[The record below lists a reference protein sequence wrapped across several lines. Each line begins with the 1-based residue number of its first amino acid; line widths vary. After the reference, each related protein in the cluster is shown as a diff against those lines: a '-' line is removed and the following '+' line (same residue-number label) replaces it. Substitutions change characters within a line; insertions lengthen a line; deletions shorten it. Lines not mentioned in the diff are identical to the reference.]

1 MGMHPQHLKVTGVRR
16 VGRSTVV
23 ICVAS
28 LVVGCVGG
36 QGAADASPKA
46 RSPVSPTSVEPSLAT
61 SPIVRPLRDTGGDG
75 LLDPGTYV
83 LDQFPVDLAF
93 DIPDGDPPGW
103 HVGMST
109 PDAAIVLWFTKPTI
123 TYLFAFWNVDN
134 VYVDPCRAMAG
145 EVEPSIGPSVDDL
158 VTALSHLPGFKA
170 TAPSHVAVGAF
181 RGKEIELTALDP
193 GADCPEAIVFSSGDG
208 DTGVGAGET
217 LTLQILDIGGVR
229 IVMSRSRWVNTREP
243 VERDPAAEAE
253 LQQILDS
260 IRIQPPS

>member
-1 MGMHPQHLKVTGVRR
+1 MHPQHLKVTGVRR

-46 RSPVSPTSVEPSLAT
+46 RSAVSPTSVEPSLAT
-61 SPIVRPLRDTGGDG
+61 SSIVRPLRDTGGDG
-75 LLDPGTYV
+75 LLDQAPMCSTSSRSTSRST
-83 LDQFPVDLAF
+83 FPMEIHPAGRRDVDPRRRHRVVVHEADHHL
-93 DIPDGDPPGW
+93 PVRLLERRQR
-103 HVGMST
+103 H
-109 PDAAIVLWFTKPTI
+109 
-123 TYLFAFWNVDN
+123 
-134 VYVDPCRAMAG
+134 VDPCRAMAG

-193 GADCPEAIVFSSGDG
+193 GVDCPEAIVSSSGDG

-243 VERDPAAEAE
+243 VEPR
-253 LQQILDS
+253 S
-260 IRIQPPS
+260 CR